1 MAKTKITVKIVASML
16 RTFDTQLDKLHIK
29 RDAFFNSMLL
39 GEIPNLERDLKGKR
53 LSAQAK
59 RHIASAL
66 KRLGTKQ
73 VNVSIDHA
81 TAKALKAV
89 VAKRNIVR
97 DAFINRLIMFLRSSD
112 VVLKYLEL
120 PQFVNSSSFEGH
132 VEPMPTSPLKAI
144 ESVHSDPLY
153 YLRVAAEERFGS
165 GLYLIDLP
173 MTYTGL
179 ACYLDDSEIP
189 GTNEWERAQKES
201 DQLVRE
207 LEALESEAF
216 QKSKAKGK

>member
-16 RTFDTQLDKLHIK
+16 RTFDTQLDALHMK
-29 RDAFFNSMLL
+29 RDAFLNSMLL
-39 GEIPNLERDLKGKR
+39 LEIPNLEADLKGRR
-53 LSAQAK
+53 LSSQAK
-59 RHIASAL
+59 RYIAGAL

-89 VAKRNIVR
+89 VTKTNIVR
-97 DAFINRLIMFLRSSD
+97 DAFINRLIMLLRSSD

-144 ESVHSDPLY
+144 EAVHSDPLY
-153 YLRVAAEERFGS
+153 YLRVAAEERSGS

-173 MTYTGL
+173 QTFIGL
-179 ACYLDDSEIP
+179 SCFLDDSHIP
-189 GTNEWERAQKES
+189 GTDEFAIAQKES
-201 DQLVRE
+201 NRLLRE
-207 LEALESEAF
+207 LEAIESEAF
-216 QKSKAKGK
+216 QKSKVKGK

>member
-1 MAKTKITVKIVASML
+1 MAKTKITVKIVASL
-16 RTFDTQLDKLHIK
+16 LQAFDKQLDELHIK

-81 TAKALKAV
+81 TAKALNAV
-89 VAKRNIVR
+89 VTKTNIVR
-97 DAFINRLIMFLRSSD
+97 DAFVNRLIMFLRSSD

-144 ESVHSDPLY
+144 EAVHSDPLY

-173 MTYTGL
+173 VSYTGL
-179 ACYLDDSEIP
+179 ACFLEDSQII
-189 GTNEWERAQKES
+189 GTKEWERAQKETHRLI
-201 DQLVRE
+201 QE
-207 LEALESEAF
+207 LEALEAEAF
-216 QKSKAKGK
+216 RKVKGK